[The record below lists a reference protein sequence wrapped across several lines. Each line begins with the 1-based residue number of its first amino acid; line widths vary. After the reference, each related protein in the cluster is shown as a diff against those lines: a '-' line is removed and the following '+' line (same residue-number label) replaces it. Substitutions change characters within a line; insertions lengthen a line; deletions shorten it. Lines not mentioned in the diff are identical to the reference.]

1 MSPGHEPCFNLFLLV
16 DGSMYW
22 HRCYVTW
29 NLGGASG
36 KESACQC
43 RRHIGLIPG
52 LRKYPGE
59 GNGNPFQYSC
69 LENPMDRKPWWAAI
83 HGAAKS
89 QIRLKRISTMGGR
102 AGSSYCLLHGLE
114 GIEADA

>member
-1 MSPGHEPCFNLFLLV
+1 MGFPGRS
-16 DGSMYW
+16 D
-22 HRCYVTW
+22 
-29 NLGGASG
+29 G
-36 KESACQC
+36 KESACNAGDP
-43 RRHIGLIPG
+43 GLIPG
-52 LRKYPGE
+52 LGRSPRK

-114 GIEADA
+114 GIGADA